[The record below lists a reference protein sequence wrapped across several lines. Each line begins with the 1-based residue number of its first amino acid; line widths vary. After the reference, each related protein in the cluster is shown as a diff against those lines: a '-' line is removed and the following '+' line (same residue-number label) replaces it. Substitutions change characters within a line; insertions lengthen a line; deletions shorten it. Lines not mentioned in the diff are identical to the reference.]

1 MTNPDNAVGT
11 NAAYGGRTSVNAFND
26 DLGAYSRGILSGW
39 ACEPS
44 SGLTVALGG
53 AADTRDVAVAED
65 AGGNKTTINNI
76 SASPIEVTIGAA
88 PASNTRIDAIVAY
101 VDASPQGSATITDNY
116 EACGLITAQGT
127 ASSTPVAPNEST
139 IRTAITAD
147 GASGATAYYVVLAY
161 ITIANGTTTLT
172 AANISAGEPAQLPSG
187 ALPNIPADKIDFSS
201 FGVSDLNFGHYS
213 SVSQGLGY
221 GISVTLARIGNVV
234 VLYGSP
240 ITSNSL
246 PTVETS
252 LPETIP
258 SGYRPVNPA
267 AINALC
273 GSETD
278 KFASWWV
285 SISGAMSFIATGM
298 NNAGAKRLNISA
310 VWITQD
316 EWPE

>member
-116 EACGLITAQGT
+116 EACGLITVQGT
-127 ASSTPVAPNEST
+127 ASSTPVAPNESA

-172 AANISAGEPAQLPSG
+172 AANISAGEPAQLPSD
-187 ALPNIPADKIDFSS
+187 ALPNIPAGK
-201 FGVSDLNFGHYS
+201 
-213 SVSQGLGY
+213 
-221 GISVTLARIGNVV
+221 
-234 VLYGSP
+234 
-240 ITSNSL
+240 L
-246 PTVETS
+246 PTITADMLDFTTSIDANGWQKVSLSSKIIIYLKQGTASKTMAGNTWNETTAS
-252 LPETIP
+252 QK
-258 SGYRPVNPA
+258 PV
-267 AINALC
+267 
-273 GSETD
+273 D
-278 KFASWWV
+278 
-285 SISGAMSFIATGM
+285 
-298 NNAGAKRLNISA
+298 LNISNTFFGGA
-310 VWITQD
+310 GGTSEDRAINVSGRINTSGLVQIQNQNIYEGSVTTTINWWAFIV
-316 EWPE
+316 EIKP